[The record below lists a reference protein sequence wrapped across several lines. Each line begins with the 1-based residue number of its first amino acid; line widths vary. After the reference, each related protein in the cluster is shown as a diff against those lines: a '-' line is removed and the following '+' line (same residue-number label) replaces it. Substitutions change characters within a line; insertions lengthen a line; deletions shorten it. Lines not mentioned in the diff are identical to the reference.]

1 MKNLWLFYFY
11 PGSRPSSP
19 EPRIQLDS
27 SGSGSTLEIPSSG
40 EELPPIAVA
49 PDVAASAE
57 RKKKKKKKK
66 KHSSEAGENP
76 KRRRMEA
83 SDAAVNTPGQS
94 L

>member
-1 MKNLWLFYFY
+1 
-11 PGSRPSSP
+11 
-19 EPRIQLDS
+19 
-27 SGSGSTLEIPSSG
+27 LEIPSSG

-83 SDAAVNTPGQS
+83 SDAAVNTPGQ
-94 L
+94 LIQFTKHAVLDN